1 MNKRKKMV
9 VEHAQAL
16 FLEKGIQMTSIQDII
31 ERAGISKGTFYNYF
45 SSKYECVGAILQQIR
60 SEASLLQS
68 ELQLGKDPKD
78 INLLIEQTSI
88 IIRINEKRGLSA
100 LFEELLHSGDTD
112 LKKLVLNFKMAEL
125 EWLANRLV
133 EIFGEG
139 LRPHAFEAAVICN
152 GMQQHLLF
160 TGKFINQRG
169 LNVKTVAVSVYQ
181 YMQIIINCLIN
192 ENTAVLDTEKL
203 VLLKVSLNQDKIKR
217 EEILSLYDDLIQNFK
232 LTKPQLDLATSLRY
246 EIEQEPLRDA
256 VINALLQ
263 PFLDSFK
270 GSVLYN
276 QAREIMSET
285 WHFQKQ

>member
-45 SSKYECVGAILQQIR
+45 SSKYDCVGAILQQIR

-78 INLLIEQTSI
+78 INLLIEQTSV

-100 LFEELLHSGDTD
+100 MFEELLHSGDRD
-112 LKKLVLNFKMAEL
+112 LKKLVLNYKMVEF
-125 EWLANRLV
+125 EWFANRLI
-133 EIFGEG
+133 EIFGEE
-139 LRPHAFEAAVICN
+139 LRPHALEAAVIWN

-181 YMQIIINCLIN
+181 YMKVIINSLIN
-192 ENTAVLDTEKL
+192 ENTAVLDAEKL
-203 VLLKVSLNQDKIKR
+203 FLLKVSLAQDKIRR
-217 EEILSLYDDLIQNFK
+217 EDVLLLFDDLIENFK
-232 LTKPQLDLATSLRY
+232 LTKAQMDLATSLRY
-246 EIEQEPLRDA
+246 EIEQDPLRDA
-256 VINALLQ
+256 VISALLQ

>member
-45 SSKYECVGAILQQIR
+45 SSKNECVGAILQQIR
-60 SEASLLQS
+60 SEARLLQS

-78 INLLIEQTSI
+78 INLLIEQTSL

-100 LFEELLHSGDTD
+100 MFEELLHSGDSD
-112 LKKLVLNFKMAEL
+112 LKKLVLNYKMVEL

-139 LRPHAFEAAVICN
+139 LRTHAFEAAVICN

-203 VLLKVSLNQDKIKR
+203 VLLKVSLSQDNIQR
-217 EEILSLYDDLIQNFK
+217 EEVLLLYDDLIQNFK
-232 LTKPQLDLATSLRY
+232 LTKPQLDLANSLRY

-256 VINALLQ
+256 VISALLQ

>member
-1 MNKRKKMV
+1 MV

-78 INLLIEQTSI
+78 INLLIEQTSV

-100 LFEELLHSGDTD
+100 MFEELLHSGDRD
-112 LKKLVLNFKMAEL
+112 LKKLVLNYKMAEF
-125 EWLANRLV
+125 EWFANRLI
-133 EIFGEG
+133 EIFGEE
-139 LRPHAFEAAVICN
+139 LRPHALEAAVIWN

-181 YMQIIINCLIN
+181 YMKVIINSLIN
-192 ENTAVLDTEKL
+192 ENTAVLDAEKL
-203 VLLKVSLNQDKIKR
+203 VLLKDSLAQDKIMR
-217 EEILSLYDDLIQNFK
+217 EEVLLLYDDLIENFK
-232 LTKPQLDLATSLRY
+232 LTKAQLDLATSLRY

-256 VINALLQ
+256 VISALLQ

-276 QAREIMSET
+276 QAREIMSVT

>member
-78 INLLIEQTSI
+78 INLLIEQTSV

-100 LFEELLHSGDTD
+100 MFEELLHSGDRD
-112 LKKLVLNFKMAEL
+112 LKKLVLNYKMAEF
-125 EWLANRLV
+125 EWFANRLI
-133 EIFGEG
+133 EIFGEE
-139 LRPHAFEAAVICN
+139 LRPHALEAAVIWN

-181 YMQIIINCLIN
+181 YMKVIINSLIN
-192 ENTAVLDTEKL
+192 ENTAVLDAEKL
-203 VLLKVSLNQDKIKR
+203 VLLKDSLAQDKIMR
-217 EEILSLYDDLIQNFK
+217 EEVLLLYDDLIENFK
-232 LTKPQLDLATSLRY
+232 LTKAQLDLATSLRY

-256 VINALLQ
+256 VISALLQ

-276 QAREIMSET
+276 QAREIMSVT